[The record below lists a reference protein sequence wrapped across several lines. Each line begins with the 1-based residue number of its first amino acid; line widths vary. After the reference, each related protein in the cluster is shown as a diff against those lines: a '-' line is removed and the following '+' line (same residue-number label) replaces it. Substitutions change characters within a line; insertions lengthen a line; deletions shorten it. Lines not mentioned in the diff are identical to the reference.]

1 MQGHPS
7 IRKLELNLN
16 PLGEAGARSI
26 FRTILR
32 GLKCFVTMRD
42 CSYPEDE
49 AIYNHQFPSS
59 QNPFTLDLSEP
70 YKRAVLQELLFKLSF
85 DTKNC
90 LFENASYRENPKS
103 PEQNLQFSVVSS
115 SSNIGGGNSY
125 VALKGLSERYVPPKT
140 GVVKCTFRQEM
151 SVPTLDL
158 CITDSGFNVLQIIIE
173 NGRTENDKKM
183 WLRLLC
189 QDSYFTT
196 AQVNSMITRF
206 KKSNTI
212 GEGGLTTLDIL
223 KSTWRGLLDTENMF
237 DFLFEHA
244 DKHQRKDLVY
254 AMSLVRYKFNWSNP
268 TSFWRLNLADK
279 VQRSVMLQIIA
290 INNSESEHSKQYSG
304 RQDTSQ
310 NGNWY
315 NFRNEKYTVNGQISQ
330 DFIIDKDF
338 IRNLPTVGTIEFDY
352 VSTSRPPPSM
362 FAEQLKVMK
371 DNQEVI
377 NPRGSFAMTGSVKVK
392 DDTAIM
398 IEGVIGG
405 DGGVDSQMNS
415 SRPSTSQNSGNNT
428 RPGTSNPSSN
438 VVISPLVRKVK
449 LISEE
454 DFREMIETLGL
465 SSRTKV
471 TADQAIFILMDLQ
484 LAVTKFYF
492 TTDFVGRLLDTFEDH
507 WELQSRVIISIFSRI
522 YDLHNMDL
530 IMRNLDTR
538 TQKELL
544 RRLGCLNVMN
554 PLKISSDYV
563 FNLRYLDFRILLVAL
578 MELASIE
585 SADNIIEDST
595 TELPISTLYGS
606 YTRTLNESR
615 PETMRFTYCDF
626 GVRTKNVSWSQRRDL
641 MKKFLVGTQPMD
653 ENVYKVISWY
663 KEMDAAG
670 ALTTGPIDMQYTSF
684 LKSMRNNA
692 TRVSKNNKQ
701 MVSLMRNAKK
711 NG

>member
-1 MQGHPS
+1 
-7 IRKLELNLN
+7 
-16 PLGEAGARSI
+16 
-26 FRTILR
+26 
-32 GLKCFVTMRD
+32 MRE

-49 AIYNHQFPSS
+49 SIYNHQFPSS
-59 QNPFTLDLSEP
+59 QNPFILDLSEP
-70 YKRAVLQELLFKLSF
+70 YKRAVFQELLFKISF
-85 DTKNC
+85 DPKNC
-90 LFENASYRENPKS
+90 FFENISYREGPKN
-103 PEQNLQFSVVSS
+103 PEQSMHFSVVSATANS
-115 SSNIGGGNSY
+115 SSY
-125 VALKGLSERYVPPKT
+125 VTLKGQTERYIPPKT
-140 GVVKCTFRQEM
+140 GVVRCVFRQEM

-158 CITDSGFNVLQIIIE
+158 RMTDSGFNVLQIIIE

-189 QDSYFTT
+189 QDAYFTT
-196 AQVNSMITRF
+196 VQVNGMITRF

-223 KSTWRGLLDTENMF
+223 KSTWKGLLDTENMF
-237 DFLFEHA
+237 DFLFEHT

-268 TSFWRLNLADK
+268 TSFWRLNLGDK
-279 VQRSVMLQIIA
+279 VQRSIMLQLIA
-290 INNSESEHSKQYSG
+290 INNSESEFSKVHSG

-315 NFRNEKYTVNGQISQ
+315 NFRNERYSVNGQATP
-330 DFIIDKDF
+330 DFIIDKEF
-338 IRNLPTVGTIEFDY
+338 LRNLPTTGTIEFDY

-362 FAEQLKVMK
+362 FAEQLKAMREA
-371 DNQEVI
+371 QEALSARSARAPSA
-377 NPRGSFAMTGSVKVK
+377 NRNRDRDRDKEGSELGEGEIVSGS
-392 DDTAIM
+392 
-398 IEGVIGG
+398 ESGLE
-405 DGGVDSQMNS
+405 SQGP
-415 SRPSTSQNSGNNT
+415 SRPVTSRSGGMNT
-428 RPGTSNPSSN
+428 RPNTSSGRSAAPA
-438 VVISPLVRKVK
+438 VISPLVRNVK
-449 LISEE
+449 LITED
-454 DFREMIETLGL
+454 DFRQMIETLGL

-471 TADQAIFILMDLQ
+471 SADQAMFILMDLQ

-507 WELQSRVIISIFSRI
+507 WELQSRVIVTVFSRI
-522 YDLHNMDL
+522 YDLYNMDL
-530 IMRNLDTR
+530 IMRNLDAR

-554 PLKISSDYV
+554 PLKIASDYV

-615 PETMRFTYCDF
+615 PETMKFTYCDF

-641 MKKFLVGTQPMD
+641 LKKFLVGSQPVD
-653 ENVYKVISWY
+653 EYLYKVISWY

-670 ALTTGPIDMQYTSF
+670 ALTSGPIDMQYSSYV
-684 LKSMRNNA
+684 KSTKNNA
-692 TRVSKNNKQ
+692 ARVNKNNKQ
-701 MVSLMRNAKK
+701 MVAMMRNAKK
-711 NG
+711 TG